1 MSLKTRNK
9 VDPAFNL
16 SSLADIIFLL
26 LIFFLLTSQL
36 VSPSAIKVKRPS
48 TKQTTTVKPVARVS
62 VTASLEYYVD
72 NEPVQLRNLAGVLRT
87 KIGNEPDPVVIL
99 DMDKQVTIERLV
111 ELSDIADDL
120 NLQLVLSAD
129 PKKQ

>member
-9 VDPAFNL
+9 VDPAFNM

-48 TKQTTTVKPVARVS
+48 SRQTTTVKPVARVS
-62 VTASLEYYVD
+62 VTAALEYYVD
-72 NEPVQLRNLAGVLRT
+72 NEPVQLGNLASVLRT

-129 PKKQ
+129 PKK